1 MPAARRVR
9 KATLRDVPVLARQR
23 VGMFLSMGIRIS
35 AAERARIERGT
46 RAFLRRAIPDGEF
59 FGWLAEVDGAPVAGG
74 GLLMRRLM
82 PRPGFPRG
90 FVEAYVLNVFTEE
103 GHRRKGHAQAV
114 MDALL
119 RWCRARRVARV
130 TLHAS
135 RFGKP
140 LYLSM
145 GFAYR
150 EELVLYLRGK
160 SLRRHHGNRAATS

>member
-9 KATLRDVPVLARQR
+9 IATLRDVPVLARQR
-23 VGMFLSMGIRIS
+23 VGMFLTMGIRIP

-46 RAFLRRAIPDGEF
+46 RAFLRRAIPAGEF
-59 FGWLAEVDGAPVAGG
+59 VGWVAEVDGAPVSGG
-74 GLLMRRLM
+74 GLLLRRLM

-90 FVEAYVLNVFTEE
+90 FLEAHVLSVFTED
-103 GHRRKGHAQAV
+103 GHRRQGHARAV
-114 MDALL
+114 MEAIV

-135 RFGKP
+135 RVGRP

-145 GFAYR
+145 GFAVR
-150 EELVLYLRGK
+150 EELVLYLRRR
-160 SLRRHHGNRAATS
+160 SLRRRHGNRAATS